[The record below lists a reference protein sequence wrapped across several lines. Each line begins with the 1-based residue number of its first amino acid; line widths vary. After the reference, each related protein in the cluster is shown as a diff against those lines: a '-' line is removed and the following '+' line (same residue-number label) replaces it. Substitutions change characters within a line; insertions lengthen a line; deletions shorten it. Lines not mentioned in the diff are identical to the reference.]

1 MHERGKKK
9 ALISGVGLGGAWTRM
24 AEIYQGQIF
33 KEREKVTCQSL
44 GMHSKKQYVLEKD
57 KKGKACLL

>member
-1 MHERGKKK
+1 
-9 ALISGVGLGGAWTRM
+9 M

-33 KEREKVTCQSL
+33 KEREEVTCQSL